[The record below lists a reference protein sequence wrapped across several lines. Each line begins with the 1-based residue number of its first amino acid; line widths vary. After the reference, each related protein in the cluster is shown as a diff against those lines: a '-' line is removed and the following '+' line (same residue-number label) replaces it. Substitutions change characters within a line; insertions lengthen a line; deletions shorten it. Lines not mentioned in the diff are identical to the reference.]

1 MAAATTTA
9 TIPDSLKVFY
19 MSEFLSHFEE
29 ALVLA
34 KYGQKAELPPAGG
47 TTADWFR
54 YLPLAVVTSAGTEGQ
69 ATSSL
74 TAKNLSGYN
83 ITATVATWYNYVEYS
98 ELLQLQ
104 SRDAKLTRGAQ
115 LLGQNAAESVERETL
130 KYICEH
136 CIWPLPANAVYS
148 DGAINASVYMENVA
162 CISAGSTTTAF
173 QVDPAELD
181 AGFSNATLSNDILN
195 GGWLCISKG
204 KGYGTA
210 SRISDYASATGIIT
224 VQDTMPDAPMSS
236 SNSTNDY
243 QSFATIAVPNGPLA
257 QDRLTVGDVLTTAVL
272 QKTEEILFK
281 NGAKPFPS
289 GGFVGLI
296 HPTVY
301 SQLLQDTKWV
311 AAQSYRSGQTGLETN
326 EIGRWSNITFFR
338 MTTAARYAVANQTN
352 NSFSTTAGNMYMT
365 LVFGQDAFGT
375 LALSGKGK
383 PEIIIE
389 PPSSGGV
396 ANPVHLYG
404 TMAWKLYWAVV
415 PLNAN
420 YCVGIMSYV

>member
-1 MAAATTTA
+1 VAAATTTS
-9 TIPDSLKVFY
+9 TMPDALKVFY
-19 MSEFLSHFEE
+19 VSEFLSHFEE
-29 ALVLA
+29 ALELS
-34 KYGQKAELPPAGG
+34 KYGQQTELPPGGG

-54 YLPLAVVTSAGTEGQ
+54 YLPLAIVTSAGTEGQ

-74 TAKNLSGYN
+74 TAKNLEGHN
-83 ITATVATWYNYVEYS
+83 ITASVATWYNFVEFS
-98 ELLQLQ
+98 ELLQLT
-104 SRDAKLTRGAQ
+104 SRDTKLTRGIQ
-115 LLGQNAAESVERETL
+115 LIAQNAAESVERETL
-130 KYICEH
+130 KQVCEH

-148 DGAINASVYMENVA
+148 DGAINASVYQEGVA

-173 QVDPAELD
+173 QADPSTLT
-181 AGFSNATLSNDILN
+181 FSNSTLSNDILN

-204 KGYGTA
+204 RSYGVA

-236 SNSTNDY
+236 SNSTSDY
-243 QSFATIAVPNGPLA
+243 QSFATVAIPNAPLA
-257 QDRLTVGDVLTTAVL
+257 QDGLTVGDVMTTAVL
-272 QKTEEILFK
+272 QKAEEILWK
-281 NGAKPFPS
+281 NGAKPHP
-289 GGFVGLI
+289 GGYFVGLI
-296 HPTVY
+296 HPVIW

-311 AAQSYRSGQTGLETN
+311 TSQEYRGGGDLETGQ
-326 EIGRWSNITFFR
+326 IGRWSNIKLYR
-338 MTTAARYAVANQTN
+338 MTTAARYAVTNQTN
-352 NSFSTTAGNMYMT
+352 NSFSSTAGHMYMT

-375 LALSGKGK
+375 LALSGRGK
-383 PEIIIE
+383 PEVIIE

-420 YCVGIMSYV
+420 FCVGIMSYV